1 MTMDIEIDEE
11 YWSSLLEYVDENIYN
26 IDEEYFDL
34 PDRIEDL

>member
-1 MTMDIEIDEE
+1 MDIEIDEE